1 MKTQCRS
8 FARLIGLAFAIVAPI
23 PGFAQRVKLV
33 EWLPD
38 PHGSP
43 RPARGARNVPLRT
56 SIYCELEGAQGAQVA
71 DVYPESVSVSLQ
83 PEGGARIELLRSGE
97 RFSEGYRGCL
107 RPKQDLQ
114 GKKSLAVYVIP
125 LASRK
130 KSKVTLPW

>member
-1 MKTQCRS
+1 MKTPRRS
-8 FARLIGLAFAIVAPI
+8 FARLIGLALAIVAPI
-23 PGFAQRVKLV
+23 PGVAQQVKLI
-33 EWLPD
+33 ERLPD

-56 SIYCELEGAQGAQVA
+56 SIYCELESAQGAQVA
-71 DVYPESVSVSLQ
+71 DVYPESVLVSLQ
-83 PEGGARIELLRSGE
+83 PAGGARVEMLRSGE
-97 RFSEGYRGCL
+97 RFAEGYRGWL

-114 GKKSLAVYVIP
+114 GRKSLAVYVIP